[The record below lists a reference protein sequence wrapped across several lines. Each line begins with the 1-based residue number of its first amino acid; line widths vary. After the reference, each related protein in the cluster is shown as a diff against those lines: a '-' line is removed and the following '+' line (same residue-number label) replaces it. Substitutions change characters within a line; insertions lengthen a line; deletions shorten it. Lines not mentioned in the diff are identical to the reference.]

1 MSDWWNQPT
10 QPVID
15 ASAADTAPAEPLA
28 NCPWCAQPATPNA
41 GYCSGCGAVLAQH
54 EDLGGLVVP
63 GVTTVD
69 PAMQSRGYTS
79 SIMGGQ
85 SRMSSIS
92 LAGSMGGTG
101 AQVALASVM
110 LARDGLRGLGGSVDP
125 ESVGNA
131 SQAAVEMSRQL
142 RRPRSMTE
150 SLSPEDDPMAPED
163 RLAVQTSEPEPDP
176 SEQGSR

>member
-1 MSDWWNQPT
+1 
-10 QPVID
+10 
-15 ASAADTAPAEPLA
+15 
-28 NCPWCAQPATPNA
+28 
-41 GYCSGCGAVLAQH
+41 
-54 EDLGGLVVP
+54 
-63 GVTTVD
+63 
-69 PAMQSRGYTS
+69 MQSRGYTS

-110 LARDGLRGLGGSVDP
+110 LAKDGLRGLGGSVDP